1 MKLKLFQEALL
12 KVGLG
17 ILIVS
22 LLLFGSAGTF
32 SYWNAWLFLALL
44 FIPMFI
50 AGLIMMKT
58 NPSLLK
64 KRLNIHEK
72 QGEQQQVVKL
82 SGVLF
87 LLAFVVAGLNFR
99 FQWLFFPNWIVLV
112 GSILFVIS
120 YIFYGEV
127 LRENTFLS
135 RTIEVQENQ
144 KVIDTGLYALV
155 RHPMY
160 TFTTLMFLSIPLILN
175 SPLSFLIMLFY
186 LLIIVKRIKYEEMLL
201 EEELLGYKEYK
212 EKVRYRL
219 IPFVW

>member
-1 MKLKLFQEALL
+1 LL
-12 KVGLG
+12 KVSLG
-17 ILIVS
+17 ILVIS

-44 FIPMFI
+44 FVPMFI
-50 AGLIMMKT
+50 AGLIMMRT

-82 SGVLF
+82 SGFLF
-87 LLAFVVAGLNFR
+87 LAAFTVSGLNFR

-112 GSILFVIS
+112 GSLLFVIS
-120 YIFYGEV
+120 YGFYGEV
-127 LRENTFLS
+127 LRENAFLS
-135 RTIEVQENQ
+135 RTIEIQENQ
-144 KVIDTGLYALV
+144 KVIDTGLYGLV

-160 TFTTLMFLSIPLILN
+160 TFTTFMFLSIPLILN
-175 SPLSFLIMLFY
+175 SPFSFLIILFY
-186 LLIIVKRIKYEEMLL
+186 LLIIGKRMKYEEALL
-201 EEELLGYKEYK
+201 EEELVGYKEYK
-212 EKVRYRL
+212 EKVKYKL